1 MKLIEVSTK
10 SFEKEVIKSNI
21 PTLVDFNATWCG
33 PCKMLKPVLEEI
45 ALNSNDYKIVSV
57 DVDDNEELASKYQV
71 SSIPCLILFKDG
83 EEKTRVIGLR
93 SKSEIESI
101 LKGAK

>member
-1 MKLIEVSTK
+1 MKLINVNNK
-10 SFEKEVIKSNI
+10 NFEDEVIKSEI
-21 PTLVDFNATWCG
+21 ITLADFNATWCG
-33 PCKMLKPVLEEI
+33 PCRMLKPVLEQMATE
-45 ALNSNDYKIVSV
+45 SDDYKIVSI
-57 DVDDNEELASKYQV
+57 DVDENEDLAIKYQV

-83 EEKTRVIGLR
+83 KEINRVIGLR